1 MNKLPGFLLSCLLA
15 FIAGHMV
22 NYSIIFLAID
32 WFDSPMLAGIG
43 YGLCFG
49 PPVILGWFAGVY
61 CDRYSPRRVIL
72 IAQNSFLISLALLYL
87 ALNAQAV
94 WQVVLLLSAAF
105 FAGVAWSFVSP
116 ARFAALPAFIA
127 AQKLTTGTIALN
139 LMVMSG
145 FGIAPMVVKNLQ
157 VSFGYQG
164 VFAVAALMFIASS
177 ILLARLRHHPQSSVI
192 RENEQTQQSG
202 PELTADNQASV
213 WQQVVNGWKILFKP
227 GMVKPLL
234 LLSMITYLLM
244 GPMQVLLP
252 VIAEQQ
258 LGLSAQGQG
267 NYLSL
272 VAFSLIVGGLLSLFT
287 RNIGKLGWQL
297 NLSILVAASGLGAL
311 ALISDL
317 ALSVAVL
324 ITSGIAGGIAISLIV
339 AGLNQLCEPAY
350 RGRVMACYTIIGQVI
365 PALSGVVSGIVA
377 QAFDSQIAL
386 MAAGGFIVTLIFI
399 ALFRLIQITSLE
411 SFEQPT
417 SDSGQGSHCGKGER
431 DVNAVKADKNESI
444 EEITH
449 ASLPK

>member
-32 WFDSPMLAGIG
+32 WFESPMLAGIG

-72 IAQNSFLISLALLYL
+72 IAQNAFLVSLALLYV
-87 ALNAQAV
+87 ALGANAY
-94 WQVVLLLSAAF
+94 WQVILLLTAAF
-105 FAGVAWSFVSP
+105 FSGVGWSFVAP
-116 ARFAALPAFIA
+116 ARFAALPGFIA
-127 AQKLTTGTIALN
+127 ETKLTAGTITLN

-145 FGIAPMVVKNLQ
+145 FGLAPMVVKNIQ
-157 VSFGYQG
+157 VSFGYAG
-164 VFAVAALMFIASS
+164 VFAVAAIMFIVSS
-177 ILLARLRHHPQSSVI
+177 ALLALLRYHPQSSVI
-192 RENEQTQQSG
+192 KQQRHNNARVS
-202 PELTADNQASV
+202 TAKTTGDSQSSV
-213 WQQVVNGWKILFKP
+213 WQQVLNGWKVLFKP

-252 VIAEQQ
+252 VIAAKQLLLSEQ
-258 LGLSAQGQG
+258 AQG

-297 NLSILVAASGLGAL
+297 NLSILVAATGLGSL
-311 ALISDL
+311 ALVEQLS
-317 ALSVAVL
+317 LSVAIL
-324 ITSGIAGGIAISLIV
+324 IISGIAGGTAISLIV

-365 PALSGVVSGIVA
+365 PALSGVLSGMVA
-377 QAFDSQIAL
+377 QAFGAPTALLVAGGLIVVLILIAL
-386 MAAGGFIVTLIFI
+386 YSLSEV
-399 ALFRLIQITSLE
+399 TSLE
-411 SFEQPT
+411 RFDT
-417 SDSGQGSHCGKGER
+417 SDEAS
-431 DVNAVKADKNESI
+431 KNVDYNREL
-444 EEITH
+444 TH
-449 ASLPK
+449 ASLSK